1 MATEDAE
8 WERSKISN
16 QDMNLLKRLGFT
28 KKKDSLRFPH
38 EESYPKPPIEYRVSF
53 VDHLIR
59 GLSPPIH
66 EFLRGLL
73 FVYGLQLHQLTPNS
87 ILHVSIFITLCE
99 CFLGVQPNW
108 ALWKRI
114 FCLRRNGSHGVAYN
128 IGGVVICVRSDV
140 DYFDVKFP
148 DSVQGWRKRWLY
160 VHEESSD
167 SMEYNIAPFD
177 GKAKILRRRS
187 WDAEASE
194 EEKLAT
200 EALMTR
206 IRELQSTRGKE
217 LSGIQITAYFLR
229 IRMQPLQARKNPL
242 WMYAGDEDV
251 ERLSTDLS
259 AKDLEKLIRRISKL
273 SKKDTIPSSCK
284 VTPFCSANPLP
295 EKSATSFKK
304 ENETEVSSST
314 RSSLPAASPKGKR
327 KRDEAIDSGAS
338 KANTSRAEKT
348 APNAEEE
355 TLDLYGAAL
364 VSSSAPTIPN
374 GHRDLESERSK
385 ISNQDMNLLKRL
397 GFTKKKDSL
406 HFPHEESYPKPPIEY
421 RVSFVDHLIRGL
433 SPPIHEFLRGLLFVY
448 GLQLHQLTPNSIL
461 HVSIFITLCE
471 CFLGVQPNW
480 ALWKRIFCLR
490 RNGSHGV
497 AYNIGGVVICV
508 RSDVDYFD
516 VKFPDSV
523 QGWSKRWLYVHEE
536 SSDSMEYNIAPFD
549 GKAKILRRR
558 SWDAEASEEE
568 KLATEALMTRIR
580 ELQSTR
586 GKELSGIQITA
597 YFLRIRMQPLQARK
611 NPLWMYAGDEDVE
624 RLSTDLSA
632 KDLEKLIRRI
642 SKLSKKDT
650 IPSSCKVTPF
660 CSANPLPELHQL
672 TPNSILHVSIF
683 ITLCECFLGV
693 QPNWALWKRIFCL
706 RRNGSHGV
714 AYNIGGVVICVR
726 SDVDYFDV
734 KFPDSVQGWRK
745 RWLYVHEESSDSM
758 EYNIAPF
765 DGKAKILRRRSWD
778 AEASEEEKLATEALM
793 TRIREL
799 QSTRG
804 KELSGIQIT
813 AYFLRIRMQPLQARK
828 NPLWMYAGDEDVERL
843 STDLSAKDLEK
854 LIRRISKLSKKDT
867 IPSSCKVTP
876 FCSAN
881 PLPEPFMKELVRFGT
896 QFIGYRD
903 YAGEL
908 EEKLA
913 EANKRADALA
923 IELEQSESA
932 HTKTVEDLQKRLD
945 DAKRALE
952 ENVAQHSAREEEIS
966 RLETQSRRFV
976 RRTHQEYELENP
988 EDDELLDALSLLEI
1002 HGTEARNGL
1011 DEAEAG
1017 LSRLFPY
1024 FFHKK
1029 EEPAVFIDLAKC
1041 FTGNEDLGLQ
1051 LRQEG
1056 LKVGVEGTMALIA
1069 ESQQQV
1075 DWSKVGDTG
1084 KIETKKWQS
1093 LIKAAKPNSKKILAT
1108 LGYKPAPAPSSS
1120 KPEVK

>member
-1 MATEDAE
+1 MAAEDLE

-28 KKKDSLRFPH
+28 KEKDALRFPR
-38 EESYPKPPIEYRVSF
+38 EESYPKPPMEYRVSF

-114 FCLRRNGSHGVAYN
+114 FCLHRNGSHGVAYN

-160 VHEESSD
+160 VHEEGSD
-167 SMEYNIAPFD
+167 SIEYNIAPFD

-217 LSGIQITAYFLR
+217 LSGIQITTYFLR

-273 SKKDTIPSSCK
+273 SKKDTIPTSCK
-284 VTPFCSANPLP
+284 VAPFCRANPLP
-295 EKSATSFKK
+295 EGHLVLSSLPPLPEGGEVEERAVVTDDNQGASRPESGVGDSHKSAASLEK
-304 ENETEVSSST
+304 ETEAEVSSST

-327 KRDEAIDSGAS
+327 KRDEAIDSGTS
-338 KANTSRAEKT
+338 KVNTSRAGK
-348 APNAEEE
+348 AALDAEEE

-364 VSSSAPTIPN
+364 VSS
-374 GHRDLESERSK
+374 D
-385 ISNQDMNLLKRL
+385 D
-397 GFTKKKDSL
+397 
-406 HFPHEESYPKPPIEY
+406 
-421 RVSFVDHLIRGL
+421 
-433 SPPIHEFLRGLLFVY
+433 
-448 GLQLHQLTPNSIL
+448 
-461 HVSIFITLCE
+461 
-471 CFLGVQPNW
+471 
-480 ALWKRIFCLR
+480 
-490 RNGSHGV
+490 
-497 AYNIGGVVICV
+497 
-508 RSDVDYFD
+508 
-516 VKFPDSV
+516 
-523 QGWSKRWLYVHEE
+523 
-536 SSDSMEYNIAPFD
+536 
-549 GKAKILRRR
+549 
-558 SWDAEASEEE
+558 EEE
-568 KLATEALMTRIR
+568 DAPIDETART
-580 ELQSTR
+580 ST
-586 GKELSGIQITA
+586 SQ
-597 YFLRIRMQPLQARK
+597 
-611 NPLWMYAGDEDVE
+611 
-624 RLSTDLSA
+624 
-632 KDLEKLIRRI
+632 
-642 SKLSKKDT
+642 
-650 IPSSCKVTPF
+650 
-660 CSANPLPELHQL
+660 
-672 TPNSILHVSIF
+672 
-683 ITLCECFLGV
+683 
-693 QPNWALWKRIFCL
+693 
-706 RRNGSHGV
+706 
-714 AYNIGGVVICVR
+714 
-726 SDVDYFDV
+726 
-734 KFPDSVQGWRK
+734 
-745 RWLYVHEESSDSM
+745 
-758 EYNIAPF
+758 
-765 DGKAKILRRRSWD
+765 
-778 AEASEEEKLATEALM
+778 
-793 TRIREL
+793 
-799 QSTRG
+799 
-804 KELSGIQIT
+804 
-813 AYFLRIRMQPLQARK
+813 
-828 NPLWMYAGDEDVERL
+828 
-843 STDLSAKDLEK
+843 
-854 LIRRISKLSKKDT
+854 
-867 IPSSCKVTP
+867 
-876 FCSAN
+876 
-881 PLPEPFMKELVRFGT
+881 LVRFGT

-903 YAGEL
+903 YAREL

-923 IELEQSESA
+923 IELEHSESA
-932 HTKTVEDLQKRLD
+932 HTKTVEDLEKRLG

-952 ENVAQHSAREEEIS
+952 ENVAQHSAREEEILS

-1029 EEPAVFIDLAKC
+1029 EQPATFIDLAQC
-1041 FTGNEDLGLQ
+1041 FNGKEDLGLQ

>member
-1 MATEDAE
+1 MATEDLE

-28 KKKDSLRFPH
+28 KEKDALRFPR
-38 EESYPKPPIEYRVSF
+38 EESYPKPPMEYRVSF

-217 LSGIQITAYFLR
+217 LS
-229 IRMQPLQARKNPL
+229 
-242 WMYAGDEDV
+242 
-251 ERLSTDLS
+251 DLS

-284 VTPFCSANPLP
+284 VAPFCRANPLP
-295 EKSATSFKK
+295 KGHLVLSSLPPLPEGGEVEERAVVTDDNQGASRPESGVGDSHKSAASLEK
-304 ENETEVSSST
+304 ETEAEVSSST

-338 KANTSRAEKT
+338 KATLT
-348 APNAEEE
+348 AEEE

-364 VSSSAPTIPN
+364 VSS
-374 GHRDLESERSK
+374 D
-385 ISNQDMNLLKRL
+385 D
-397 GFTKKKDSL
+397 
-406 HFPHEESYPKPPIEY
+406 
-421 RVSFVDHLIRGL
+421 
-433 SPPIHEFLRGLLFVY
+433 
-448 GLQLHQLTPNSIL
+448 
-461 HVSIFITLCE
+461 
-471 CFLGVQPNW
+471 
-480 ALWKRIFCLR
+480 
-490 RNGSHGV
+490 
-497 AYNIGGVVICV
+497 
-508 RSDVDYFD
+508 
-516 VKFPDSV
+516 
-523 QGWSKRWLYVHEE
+523 
-536 SSDSMEYNIAPFD
+536 
-549 GKAKILRRR
+549 
-558 SWDAEASEEE
+558 EEE
-568 KLATEALMTRIR
+568 DAPIDETART
-580 ELQSTR
+580 ST
-586 GKELSGIQITA
+586 SQ
-597 YFLRIRMQPLQARK
+597 
-611 NPLWMYAGDEDVE
+611 
-624 RLSTDLSA
+624 
-632 KDLEKLIRRI
+632 
-642 SKLSKKDT
+642 
-650 IPSSCKVTPF
+650 
-660 CSANPLPELHQL
+660 
-672 TPNSILHVSIF
+672 
-683 ITLCECFLGV
+683 
-693 QPNWALWKRIFCL
+693 
-706 RRNGSHGV
+706 
-714 AYNIGGVVICVR
+714 
-726 SDVDYFDV
+726 
-734 KFPDSVQGWRK
+734 
-745 RWLYVHEESSDSM
+745 
-758 EYNIAPF
+758 
-765 DGKAKILRRRSWD
+765 
-778 AEASEEEKLATEALM
+778 
-793 TRIREL
+793 
-799 QSTRG
+799 
-804 KELSGIQIT
+804 
-813 AYFLRIRMQPLQARK
+813 
-828 NPLWMYAGDEDVERL
+828 
-843 STDLSAKDLEK
+843 
-854 LIRRISKLSKKDT
+854 
-867 IPSSCKVTP
+867 
-876 FCSAN
+876 
-881 PLPEPFMKELVRFGT
+881 LVRFGT

-952 ENVAQHSAREEEIS
+952 ENVAQHSAREEEILS

-976 RRTHQEYELENP
+976 RRTHQEYELDNP

-1029 EEPAVFIDLAKC
+1029 ERPAVFIDLAKC
-1041 FTGNEDLGLQ
+1041 FNGNEDLGLQ

-1056 LKVGVEGTMALIA
+1056 LKVGVEGTMALVA

-1075 DWSKVGDTG
+1075 DWSKVGDAG

-1108 LGYKPAPAPSSS
+1108 LGYKPTTAPSSS

>member
-1 MATEDAE
+1 MATEDLE

-28 KKKDSLRFPH
+28 KEKDALRFPH
-38 EESYPKPPIEYRVSF
+38 EESYPKPPMEYRVSF

-128 IGGVVICVRSDV
+128 IGGVVIC
-140 DYFDVKFP
+140 
-148 DSVQGWRKRWLY
+148 
-160 VHEESSD
+160 ESSD
-167 SMEYNIAPFD
+167 SIEYNIAPFD

-284 VTPFCSANPLP
+284 VAPFCRANPLP
-295 EKSATSFKK
+295 KVFVLRRVTLFYLLFLPFPKVGKSKNGLLSPTTTRVLLALKVESGIPINPRLLLKK
-304 ENETEVSSST
+304 
-314 RSSLPAASPKGKR
+314 RLKQKFLPTAASPKGKR

-338 KANTSRAEKT
+338 KATLT
-348 APNAEEE
+348 AEEE

-364 VSSSAPTIPN
+364 VSSDDEEEDAPIDETARTSTSRTLVVSEARPDGDETSPPPQNLEHPKPAESPQAPSPKRARVETTKEPTILA
-374 GHRDLESERSK
+374 GCSS
-385 ISNQDMNLLKRL
+385 
-397 GFTKKKDSL
+397 TSL
-406 HFPHEESYPKPPIEY
+406 
-421 RVSFVDHLIRGL
+421 
-433 SPPIHEFLRGLLFVY
+433 
-448 GLQLHQLTPNSIL
+448 
-461 HVSIFITLCE
+461 
-471 CFLGVQPNW
+471 
-480 ALWKRIFCLR
+480 
-490 RNGSHGV
+490 
-497 AYNIGGVVICV
+497 
-508 RSDVDYFD
+508 
-516 VKFPDSV
+516 
-523 QGWSKRWLYVHEE
+523 
-536 SSDSMEYNIAPFD
+536 ME
-549 GKAKILRRR
+549 
-558 SWDAEASEEE
+558 
-568 KLATEALMTRIR
+568 
-580 ELQSTR
+580 
-586 GKELSGIQITA
+586 
-597 YFLRIRMQPLQARK
+597 
-611 NPLWMYAGDEDVE
+611 
-624 RLSTDLSA
+624 
-632 KDLEKLIRRI
+632 
-642 SKLSKKDT
+642 
-650 IPSSCKVTPF
+650 
-660 CSANPLPELHQL
+660 
-672 TPNSILHVSIF
+672 
-683 ITLCECFLGV
+683 
-693 QPNWALWKRIFCL
+693 
-706 RRNGSHGV
+706 
-714 AYNIGGVVICVR
+714 
-726 SDVDYFDV
+726 
-734 KFPDSVQGWRK
+734 
-745 RWLYVHEESSDSM
+745 
-758 EYNIAPF
+758 
-765 DGKAKILRRRSWD
+765 
-778 AEASEEEKLATEALM
+778 
-793 TRIREL
+793 
-799 QSTRG
+799 
-804 KELSGIQIT
+804 
-813 AYFLRIRMQPLQARK
+813 
-828 NPLWMYAGDEDVERL
+828 
-843 STDLSAKDLEK
+843 
-854 LIRRISKLSKKDT
+854 
-867 IPSSCKVTP
+867 
-876 FCSAN
+876 
-881 PLPEPFMKELVRFGT
+881 EPFMKELVRFGT

-945 DAKRALE
+945 DTKRALE
-952 ENVAQHSAREEEIS
+952 ENVAQHSAREEEILS

-1017 LSRLFPY
+1017 LSRLSSPISSI
-1024 FFHKK
+1024 KRSNLQLSLIL
-1029 EEPAVFIDLAKC
+1029 PSASLAKKTLDSN
-1041 FTGNEDLGLQ
+1041 F
-1051 LRQEG
+1051 
-1056 LKVGVEGTMALIA
+1056 V
-1069 ESQQQV
+1069 
-1075 DWSKVGDTG
+1075 
-1084 KIETKKWQS
+1084 KKD
-1093 LIKAAKPNSKKILAT
+1093 
-1108 LGYKPAPAPSSS
+1108 
-1120 KPEVK
+1120 

>member
-1 MATEDAE
+1 MAAEDLE

-16 QDMNLLKRLGFT
+16 QDMNMLKRLGFT
-28 KKKDSLRFPH
+28 KEKDALRFPH
-38 EESYPKPPIEYRVSF
+38 EESYPKPPMGYRVSF

-160 VHEESSD
+160 VHEEGSD
-167 SMEYNIAPFD
+167 SIEYNIAPFD

-273 SKKDTIPSSCK
+273 SKKDTIPTSCK
-284 VTPFCSANPLP
+284 VAPFCRANPLP
-295 EKSATSFKK
+295 EGHLVLSSLPPLPEGGEVEERAVVTDDNQGASRPESGVGDSHKSAASLEK
-304 ENETEVSSST
+304 ETEAEVSSST

-327 KRDEAIDSGAS
+327 KRDEAIDSGTS
-338 KANTSRAEKT
+338 KVNTSRAGK
-348 APNAEEE
+348 AALDAEEE

-364 VSSSAPTIPN
+364 VSS
-374 GHRDLESERSK
+374 D
-385 ISNQDMNLLKRL
+385 D
-397 GFTKKKDSL
+397 
-406 HFPHEESYPKPPIEY
+406 
-421 RVSFVDHLIRGL
+421 
-433 SPPIHEFLRGLLFVY
+433 
-448 GLQLHQLTPNSIL
+448 
-461 HVSIFITLCE
+461 
-471 CFLGVQPNW
+471 
-480 ALWKRIFCLR
+480 
-490 RNGSHGV
+490 
-497 AYNIGGVVICV
+497 
-508 RSDVDYFD
+508 
-516 VKFPDSV
+516 
-523 QGWSKRWLYVHEE
+523 
-536 SSDSMEYNIAPFD
+536 
-549 GKAKILRRR
+549 
-558 SWDAEASEEE
+558 EEE
-568 KLATEALMTRIR
+568 NAPIDETART
-580 ELQSTR
+580 ST
-586 GKELSGIQITA
+586 SQ
-597 YFLRIRMQPLQARK
+597 
-611 NPLWMYAGDEDVE
+611 
-624 RLSTDLSA
+624 
-632 KDLEKLIRRI
+632 
-642 SKLSKKDT
+642 
-650 IPSSCKVTPF
+650 
-660 CSANPLPELHQL
+660 
-672 TPNSILHVSIF
+672 
-683 ITLCECFLGV
+683 
-693 QPNWALWKRIFCL
+693 
-706 RRNGSHGV
+706 
-714 AYNIGGVVICVR
+714 
-726 SDVDYFDV
+726 
-734 KFPDSVQGWRK
+734 
-745 RWLYVHEESSDSM
+745 
-758 EYNIAPF
+758 
-765 DGKAKILRRRSWD
+765 
-778 AEASEEEKLATEALM
+778 
-793 TRIREL
+793 
-799 QSTRG
+799 
-804 KELSGIQIT
+804 
-813 AYFLRIRMQPLQARK
+813 
-828 NPLWMYAGDEDVERL
+828 
-843 STDLSAKDLEK
+843 
-854 LIRRISKLSKKDT
+854 
-867 IPSSCKVTP
+867 
-876 FCSAN
+876 
-881 PLPEPFMKELVRFGT
+881 LVRFGT

-903 YAGEL
+903 YAREL

-923 IELEQSESA
+923 IELEHSESA
-932 HTKTVEDLQKRLD
+932 HTKTVEDLEKRLG

-952 ENVAQHSAREEEIS
+952 ENVAQHSAREEEILS

-1029 EEPAVFIDLAKC
+1029 EQPATFIDLAQC
-1041 FTGNEDLGLQ
+1041 FNGKEDLGLQ

-1108 LGYKPAPAPSSS
+1108 LGYKPASAPSSS

>member
-1 MATEDAE
+1 MAAEDLE

-28 KKKDSLRFPH
+28 KKKDALRFPR
-38 EESYPKPPIEYRVSF
+38 EESYPKPPMEYRVSF

-66 EFLRGLL
+66 EFRGLL

-114 FCLRRNGSHGVAYN
+114 FCLRRNGSH
-128 IGGVVICVRSDV
+128 GVVICVRSDV

-206 IRELQSTRGKE
+206 IRELQTTRGKE

-273 SKKDTIPSSCK
+273 SKKDTIPTSCK
-284 VTPFCSANPLP
+284 VAPFCRANPLP
-295 EKSATSFKK
+295 EGHL
-304 ENETEVSSST
+304 VL
-314 RSSLPAASPKGKR
+314 SSLPPLLEGG
-327 KRDEAIDSGAS
+327 EVEE
-338 KANTSRAEKT
+338 RAVVT
-348 APNAEEE
+348 
-355 TLDLYGAAL
+355 D
-364 VSSSAPTIPN
+364 
-374 GHRDLESERSK
+374 D
-385 ISNQDMNLLKRL
+385 NQ
-397 GFTKKKDSL
+397 
-406 HFPHEESYPKPPIEY
+406 
-421 RVSFVDHLIRGL
+421 
-433 SPPIHEFLRGLLFVY
+433 
-448 GLQLHQLTPNSIL
+448 
-461 HVSIFITLCE
+461 
-471 CFLGVQPNW
+471 
-480 ALWKRIFCLR
+480 
-490 RNGSHGV
+490 
-497 AYNIGGVVICV
+497 
-508 RSDVDYFD
+508 
-516 VKFPDSV
+516 
-523 QGWSKRWLYVHEE
+523 
-536 SSDSMEYNIAPFD
+536 
-549 GKAKILRRR
+549 
-558 SWDAEASEEE
+558 
-568 KLATEALMTRIR
+568 
-580 ELQSTR
+580 
-586 GKELSGIQITA
+586 
-597 YFLRIRMQPLQARK
+597 
-611 NPLWMYAGDEDVE
+611 
-624 RLSTDLSA
+624 
-632 KDLEKLIRRI
+632 
-642 SKLSKKDT
+642 
-650 IPSSCKVTPF
+650 
-660 CSANPLPELHQL
+660 
-672 TPNSILHVSIF
+672 
-683 ITLCECFLGV
+683 
-693 QPNWALWKRIFCL
+693 
-706 RRNGSHGV
+706 
-714 AYNIGGVVICVR
+714 
-726 SDVDYFDV
+726 
-734 KFPDSVQGWRK
+734 
-745 RWLYVHEESSDSM
+745 
-758 EYNIAPF
+758 
-765 DGKAKILRRRSWD
+765 
-778 AEASEEEKLATEALM
+778 
-793 TRIREL
+793 
-799 QSTRG
+799 
-804 KELSGIQIT
+804 
-813 AYFLRIRMQPLQARK
+813 
-828 NPLWMYAGDEDVERL
+828 
-843 STDLSAKDLEK
+843 
-854 LIRRISKLSKKDT
+854 
-867 IPSSCKVTP
+867 
-876 FCSAN
+876 
-881 PLPEPFMKELVRFGT
+881 ELVRFGT

-903 YAGEL
+903 YAREL

-923 IELEQSESA
+923 IELEHSEST
-932 HTKTVEDLQKRLD
+932 HTKTVEDLEKRLG

-952 ENVAQHSAREEEIS
+952 ENVAQHSAREEEILS

-1029 EEPAVFIDLAKC
+1029 EQPATFIDLAQC
-1041 FTGNEDLGLQ
+1041 FNGKEDLGLQ

-1069 ESQQQV
+1069 ESQQQI

>member
-1 MATEDAE
+1 MAAEDLE

-28 KKKDSLRFPH
+28 KEKDALRFPH
-38 EESYPKPPIEYRVSF
+38 EESYPKPPMEYRVSF

-160 VHEESSD
+160 VHEEGSD
-167 SMEYNIAPFD
+167 SIEYNIAPFD

-273 SKKDTIPSSCK
+273 SKKDTIPTSCK
-284 VTPFCSANPLP
+284 VAPFCRANPLP
-295 EKSATSFKK
+295 EGHLVLSSLPPLPEGGEVEERAVVTDDNQGASRPESGVGDSHKSAASLEK
-304 ENETEVSSST
+304 ETEAEVSSST

-327 KRDEAIDSGAS
+327 KRDEAIDSGTS
-338 KANTSRAEKT
+338 KVNTSRAGK
-348 APNAEEE
+348 AALDAEEE

-364 VSSSAPTIPN
+364 VSS
-374 GHRDLESERSK
+374 D
-385 ISNQDMNLLKRL
+385 D
-397 GFTKKKDSL
+397 
-406 HFPHEESYPKPPIEY
+406 
-421 RVSFVDHLIRGL
+421 
-433 SPPIHEFLRGLLFVY
+433 
-448 GLQLHQLTPNSIL
+448 
-461 HVSIFITLCE
+461 
-471 CFLGVQPNW
+471 
-480 ALWKRIFCLR
+480 
-490 RNGSHGV
+490 
-497 AYNIGGVVICV
+497 
-508 RSDVDYFD
+508 
-516 VKFPDSV
+516 
-523 QGWSKRWLYVHEE
+523 
-536 SSDSMEYNIAPFD
+536 
-549 GKAKILRRR
+549 
-558 SWDAEASEEE
+558 EEE
-568 KLATEALMTRIR
+568 DAPIDETART
-580 ELQSTR
+580 ST
-586 GKELSGIQITA
+586 SQ
-597 YFLRIRMQPLQARK
+597 
-611 NPLWMYAGDEDVE
+611 
-624 RLSTDLSA
+624 
-632 KDLEKLIRRI
+632 
-642 SKLSKKDT
+642 
-650 IPSSCKVTPF
+650 
-660 CSANPLPELHQL
+660 
-672 TPNSILHVSIF
+672 
-683 ITLCECFLGV
+683 
-693 QPNWALWKRIFCL
+693 
-706 RRNGSHGV
+706 
-714 AYNIGGVVICVR
+714 
-726 SDVDYFDV
+726 
-734 KFPDSVQGWRK
+734 
-745 RWLYVHEESSDSM
+745 
-758 EYNIAPF
+758 
-765 DGKAKILRRRSWD
+765 
-778 AEASEEEKLATEALM
+778 
-793 TRIREL
+793 
-799 QSTRG
+799 
-804 KELSGIQIT
+804 
-813 AYFLRIRMQPLQARK
+813 
-828 NPLWMYAGDEDVERL
+828 
-843 STDLSAKDLEK
+843 
-854 LIRRISKLSKKDT
+854 
-867 IPSSCKVTP
+867 
-876 FCSAN
+876 
-881 PLPEPFMKELVRFGT
+881 LVRFGT

-903 YAGEL
+903 YAREL

-923 IELEQSESA
+923 IELEHSESA
-932 HTKTVEDLQKRLD
+932 HTKTVEDLEKRLG

-952 ENVAQHSAREEEIS
+952 ENVAQHSAREEEILS

-1029 EEPAVFIDLAKC
+1029 EQPATFIDLAQC
-1041 FTGNEDLGLQ
+1041 FNGKEDLGLQ